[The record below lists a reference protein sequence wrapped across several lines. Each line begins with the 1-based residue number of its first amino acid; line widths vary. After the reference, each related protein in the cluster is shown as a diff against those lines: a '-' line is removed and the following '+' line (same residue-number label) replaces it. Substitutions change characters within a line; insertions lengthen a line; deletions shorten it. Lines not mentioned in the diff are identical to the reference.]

1 MKGGG
6 PVDSS
11 LTVDSAVGADSE
23 EVVNAFTKFFQAPN
37 LWLRVLYVVLLLA
50 VCLIVMKLLMS
61 VLNRALDRLN
71 IEKGLHTFI
80 KSVVKIL
87 LWFVTIII
95 VLGYVGIE
103 VTSLIALLSVIGLA
117 ISLAIQGTL
126 SNLAGGIQVLV
137 SKPFKAGDYIETDS
151 VSGTVSEIG
160 LVYTKIKTYDN
171 KMIMIPNGQIS
182 SAKIT
187 NYTAEERRRVD
198 LKFNT
203 SYDAPVELVKET
215 IQSVIRSHP
224 KALRDPAPFA
234 RVSAYQDS
242 SIEYAVRVWCATEDY
257 WTLYSDLLEQVKA
270 AFDQNGIEMTYNH
283 LNVHMI
289 RE

>member
-1 MKGGG
+1 M
-6 PVDSS
+6 DSS
-11 LTVDSAVGADSE
+11 TSAAVGADSE

-37 LWLRVLYVVLLLA
+37 LWQRVLYVVLLLA

-87 LWFVTIII
+87 LWFLTITII
-95 VLGYVGIE
+95 LGYIGIE

-117 ISLAIQGTL
+117 VSLAIQGTL

-137 SKPFKAGDYIETDS
+137 SKPFKAGDYVETES
-151 VSGTVSEIG
+151 ISGTVSEIG

-171 KMIMIPNGQIS
+171 KIIMIPNGQVA

-203 SYDAPVELVKET
+203 SYDAPIELVKET
-215 IQSVIRSHP
+215 LQSVIHSHP
-224 KALRDPAPFA
+224 KALKEPAPFA

-242 SIEYAVRVWCATEDY
+242 SIEYAVRVWCVTDDY
-257 WTLYSDLLEQVKA
+257 WDLYSDLLEQVKA
-270 AFDQNGIEMTYNH
+270 AFDKNGIEMTYNH
-283 LNVHMI
+283 LNVHMK

>member
-1 MKGGG
+1 MDG
-6 PVDSS
+6 STS
-11 LTVDSAVGADSE
+11 LDAAVGTDSE
-23 EVVNAFTKFFQAPN
+23 QVVNAFTKFFHAPN
-37 LWLRVLYVVLLLA
+37 LWLRVLYVALLLA

-87 LWFVTIII
+87 LWFLTIII
-95 VLGYVGIE
+95 VLGYIGIE

-117 ISLAIQGTL
+117 VSLAIQGTL

-171 KMIMIPNGQIS
+171 KLIMIPNGQIS

-198 LKFNT
+198 LKFSV
-203 SYDAPVELVKET
+203 SYDAPVEQVKET
-215 IQSVIRSHP
+215 IQSVLRSHP
-224 KALRDPAPFA
+224 KVAAEPPPFA
-234 RVSAYQDS
+234 RVSAYHDS
-242 SIEYAVRVWCATEDY
+242 SIEYAVRVWCATPDY
-257 WTLYSDLLEQVKA
+257 WDVYSDLLEQVKA
-270 AFDQNGIEMTYNH
+270 AFDREGIEMTYNH
-283 LNVHMI
+283 LNVHI
-289 RE
+289 KQK

>member
-1 MKGGG
+1 MNSGT
-6 PVDSS
+6 SA
-11 LTVDSAVGADSE
+11 AVGTDSE
-23 EVVNAFTKFFQAPN
+23 EVVNAFTEFFQAPN
-37 LWLRVLYVVLLLA
+37 LWQRVLYVVALLA

-87 LWFVTIII
+87 LWFLTVTII
-95 VLGYVGIE
+95 LGYIGIE

-117 ISLAIQGTL
+117 VSLAIQGTL

-137 SKPFKAGDYIETDS
+137 SKPFKAGDYVETES
-151 VSGTVSEIG
+151 ISGTVSEIG

-171 KMIMIPNGQIS
+171 KIIMIPNGQVA

-187 NYTAEERRRVD
+187 NYTAEEQRRVD

-224 KALRDPAPFA
+224 KAMREPAPFV
-234 RVSAYQDS
+234 RVSAYKDS
-242 SIEYAVRVWCATEDY
+242 SIEYAVRVWCATDDY
-257 WTLYSDLLEQVKA
+257 WEIYSDLLEQVKA
-270 AFDQNGIEMTYNH
+270 AFDKNGIEMTYNH
-283 LNVHMI
+283 LNVHMK

>member
-1 MKGGG
+1 M
-6 PVDSS
+6 DSS
-11 LTVDSAVGADSE
+11 TSAAVGADSE

-37 LWLRVLYVVLLLA
+37 LWQRVLYVLLLLA

-87 LWFVTIII
+87 LWFLTITI
-95 VLGYVGIE
+95 VLGYIGIE

-117 ISLAIQGTL
+117 VSLAIQGTL

-137 SKPFKAGDYIETDS
+137 SKPFKAGDYIETES
-151 VSGTVSEIG
+151 ISGTVSEIG

-171 KMIMIPNGQIS
+171 KIIMIPNGQVA

-203 SYDAPVELVKET
+203 SYDAPVELVKKT
-215 IQSVIRSHP
+215 LQGIMYSHE
-224 KALRDPAPFA
+224 KALMDPPPFA
-234 RVSAYQDS
+234 RLNNHGES
-242 SIEYAVRVWCATEDY
+242 SLEYAVRAWCENADY
-257 WTLYSDLLEQVKA
+257 WDVYHDLLEQIKE
-270 AFDQNGIEMTYNH
+270 AFDREGISIPYPQME
-283 LNVHMI
+283 VSI
-289 RE
+289 KK

>member
-1 MKGGG
+1 M
-6 PVDSS
+6 DSS

-137 SKPFKAGDYIETDS
+137 SKPFKAWDYIETDS

>member
-1 MKGGG
+1 M
-6 PVDSS
+6 DSS

>member
-1 MKGGG
+1 MNSGT
-6 PVDSS
+6 SA
-11 LTVDSAVGADSE
+11 AVGTDSE
-23 EVVNAFTKFFQAPN
+23 EVVNAFTEFFQAPN
-37 LWLRVLYVVLLLA
+37 LWQRVLYVVALLA

-87 LWFVTIII
+87 LWFLTVTII
-95 VLGYVGIE
+95 LGYIGIE

-117 ISLAIQGTL
+117 VSLAIQSTL

-137 SKPFKAGDYIETDS
+137 SKPFKAGDYVETES
-151 VSGTVSEIG
+151 ISGTVSEIG

-171 KMIMIPNGQIS
+171 KIIMIPNGQVA

-187 NYTAEERRRVD
+187 NYTAEEQRRVD

-224 KALRDPAPFA
+224 KAMREPAPFV
-234 RVSAYQDS
+234 RVSAYKDS
-242 SIEYAVRVWCATEDY
+242 SIEYAVRVWCATDDY
-257 WTLYSDLLEQVKA
+257 WEIYSDLLEQVKA
-270 AFDQNGIEMTYNH
+270 AFDKNGIEMTYNH
-283 LNVHMI
+283 LNVHMK

>member
-1 MKGGG
+1 M
-6 PVDSS
+6 DSS
-11 LTVDSAVGADSE
+11 TSAAVGADSE

-37 LWLRVLYVVLLLA
+37 LWQRVLDVLLLLA

-87 LWFVTIII
+87 LWFLTITI
-95 VLGYVGIE
+95 VLGYIGIE

-117 ISLAIQGTL
+117 VSLAIQGTL

-137 SKPFKAGDYIETDS
+137 SKPFKAGDYIETES
-151 VSGTVSEIG
+151 ISGTVSEIG

-171 KMIMIPNGQIS
+171 KIIMIPNGQVA

-224 KALRDPAPFA
+224 KALREPAPFA
-234 RVSAYQDS
+234 RVSAYKDS
-242 SIEYAVRVWCATEDY
+242 SIEYAVRVWCATDDY
-257 WTLYSDLLEQVKA
+257 WELYSDLMEHITFSRYL
-270 AFDQNGIEMTYNH
+270 T
-283 LNVHMI
+283 
-289 RE
+289 

>member
-1 MKGGG
+1 MKGGS
-6 PVDSS
+6 PVDRS

>member
-1 MKGGG
+1 MDGSTS
-6 PVDSS
+6 VDA
-11 LTVDSAVGADSE
+11 AVGADSE
-23 EVVNAFTKFFQAPN
+23 QVVDAFTKFFQAPD
-37 LWLRVLYVVLLLA
+37 LWRRVLYVALLLA

-61 VLNRALDRLN
+61 VLNRALNRLN

-87 LWFVTIII
+87 LWFLTITII
-95 VLGYVGIE
+95 LGYIGIE

-117 ISLAIQGTL
+117 VSLAIQGTL

-137 SKPFKAGDYIETDS
+137 STPFKAGDYIETES
-151 VSGTVSEIG
+151 ISGTVSEIG

-171 KMIMIPNGQIS
+171 KIIMIPNGQVA

-224 KALRDPAPFA
+224 KALLEPAPFA
-234 RVSAYQDS
+234 RVSAYKDS
-242 SIEYAVRVWCATEDY
+242 SIEYAVRVWCATDDY
-257 WTLYSDLLEQVKA
+257 WDLYSDLLEQVKA

-283 LNVHMI
+283 LNVHMKQG
-289 RE
+289 

>member
-1 MKGGG
+1 M
-6 PVDSS
+6 DSS

-203 SYDAPVELVKET
+203 SYDAPVELVKDT

>member
-1 MKGGG
+1 MDG
-6 PVDSS
+6 S
-11 LTVDSAVGADSE
+11 LSVDSAVSADSE
-23 EVVNAFTKFFQAPN
+23 QVVNAFTKFFQAPN

-50 VCLIVMKLLMS
+50 ACLIVMKLLMS

-103 VTSLIALLSVIGLA
+103 VTSLIALLSVVGLA

-137 SKPFKAGDYIETDS
+137 SKPFKAGDYIETENI
-151 VSGTVSEIG
+151 SGTVSEIG
-160 LVYTKIKTYDN
+160 LVYTKITTYDN
-171 KMIMIPNGQIS
+171 KIIMIPNGQIA

-203 SYDAPVELVKET
+203 SYDAPVELVKQT
-215 IQSVIRSHP
+215 LQSVIRSHP
-224 KALRDPAPFA
+224 KVLEEPAPFA
-234 RVSAYQDS
+234 RVSAYKDS
-242 SIEYAVRVWCATEDY
+242 SIEYTVRVWCATADY
-257 WTLYSDLLEQVKA
+257 WEVYSDLLEQVKA
-270 AFDQNGIEMTYNH
+270 AFDENKIEMTYNH
-283 LNVHMI
+283 LNVHMM

>member
-1 MKGGG
+1 M
-6 PVDSS
+6 DSS

-215 IQSVIRSHP
+215 IQAVIRSHP

>member
-1 MKGGG
+1 M
-6 PVDSS
+6 
-11 LTVDSAVGADSE
+11 
-23 EVVNAFTKFFQAPN
+23 
-37 LWLRVLYVVLLLA
+37 
-50 VCLIVMKLLMS
+50 
-61 VLNRALDRLN
+61 
-71 IEKGLHTFI
+71 
-80 KSVVKIL
+80 VKIL

-203 SYDAPVELVKET
+203 SYDAPVELGEGD
-215 IQSVIRSHP
+215 HP
-224 KALRDPAPFA
+224 VGDPPPSQGAAGPGALCPGLGL
-234 RVSAYQDS
+234 SGQ
-242 SIEYAVRVWCATEDY
+242 
-257 WTLYSDLLEQVKA
+257 L
-270 AFDQNGIEMTYNH
+270 H
-283 LNVHMI
+283 
-289 RE
+289 